1 MVRFL
6 RNWLVW
12 ILAGL
17 MLTCIAITLVSLSN
31 REEAR
36 AKSELT
42 LLITRAFEQIN
53 AGEAYADPVIAAEEE
68 SLMSKAH
75 AIVRFLE
82 HDDALLE
89 TDALAAL
96 CEQLAVDRIDVANL
110 DGELIASS
118 ENARIGLALGSE
130 EGFAWTMAAADDP
143 SAALMQTDENDRSLL
158 FACAGRTDIDG
169 FVLLTRDDPFVDAA
183 LEKSSTDA
191 LLPQLSYGSDLIFE
205 STVAGADGTF
215 YDAGSLCVRKTENDV
230 TLIAA
235 RASSDVFRARNA
247 ALAALVTAILCIV
260 ICGVAL
266 YLLQLE
272 PVTVLDEQDDAEQ
285 DEQAG
290 QVQSE
295 ADNGAETPERTNQE
309 QREIVAQHKRAEA
322 RAPRQIRK
330 SGKKKPQAAE
340 EGENAEE
347 SFEQIVE

>member
-17 MLTCIAITLVSLSN
+17 MLACIAITLVSLSN
-31 REEAR
+31 REETR

-42 LLITRAFEQIN
+42 LLMTRAFEHIN
-53 AGEAYADPVIAAEEE
+53 AGEAYVDPVISAEEE

-89 TDALAAL
+89 TDALATL
-96 CEQLAVDRIDVANL
+96 CEQLEVDRIDVSNL

-118 ENARIGLALGSE
+118 ERERIGLALGKE
-130 EGFAWTMAAADDP
+130 EDFAWTMAAADDP
-143 SAALMQTDENDRSLL
+143 SAALMQTDASDKSLL

-169 FVLLTRDDPFVDAA
+169 FVLLTRDDPFVDDA
-183 LEKSSTDA
+183 LEKSSAEA
-191 LLPQLSYGSDLIFE
+191 LLSQLSYSSDLIFE
-205 STVAGADGTF
+205 STIAGADGTF
-215 YDAGSLCVRKTENDV
+215 YDAGSLCVRKTENGV

-247 ALAALVTAILCIV
+247 ALAALGIAVLCIV
-260 ICGVAL
+260 ICGVAT

-272 PVTVLDEQDDAEQ
+272 PVVVLEEQ
-285 DEQAG
+285 DEAEQFEQAQG
-290 QVQSE
+290 E
-295 ADNGAETPERTNQE
+295 AGEDGETINRTNQE
-309 QREIVAQHKRAEA
+309 QREIDTQHKRAEA
-322 RAPRQIRK
+322 RAPRQVRK
-330 SGKKKPQAAE
+330 NGKKKQQAAQDAENGE
-340 EGENAEE
+340 EP
-347 SFEQIVE
+347 FEQIVE

>member
-17 MLTCIAITLVSLSN
+17 MLACIAITLVSLSS

-36 AKSELT
+36 AKNELT

-68 SLMSKAH
+68 GLMSKTH
-75 AIVRFLE
+75 AVERFLA
-82 HDDALLE
+82 HDDALLA
-89 TDALAAL
+89 TDALVAL

-118 ENARIGLALGSE
+118 ERERIGLVLGKE
-130 EGFAWTMAAADDP
+130 EAFTWTMAAADDP
-143 SAALMQTDENDRSLL
+143 SAALMQTDASDRSLL

-183 LEKSSTDA
+183 LEKSSAEA
-191 LLPQLSYGSDLIFE
+191 LLSQLSYGNDLIFE
-205 STVAGADGTF
+205 ATVGGADDTF
-215 YDAGSLCVRKTENDV
+215 YDAGSLCVRKTENGV

-247 ALAALVTAILCIV
+247 ALAALGTAILCIV
-260 ICGVAL
+260 IYGVAT

-272 PVTVLDEQDDAEQ
+272 PVVVLEEEDEAEQ
-285 DEQAG
+285 FEQA
-290 QVQSE
+290 QSE
-295 ADNGAETPERTNQE
+295 VGEGEETPIRTDQE
-309 QREIVAQHKRAEA
+309 QREIDAQHLRAEA
-322 RAPRQIRK
+322 RAPRQVRK
-330 SGKKKPQAAE
+330 NGKKKQQATQT
-340 EGENAEE
+340 GENEE
-347 SFEQIVE
+347 EPFEQIVE